1 MESTVILGTYVETI
15 DFGVQNTRIQS
26 AFQRNGI
33 ETLRDLCQLRKN
45 ELDRL
50 YGIGF
55 CHRNDI
61 ERTLTSLGL
70 KIGMSAEEIT
80 RYDRLSG
87 ATQADENNPLP
98 EGYSG
103 IDWEGRRYEL
113 AKELYMKK
121 SSYTEESALN
131 AVIAADALINTL
143 RGFEN

>member
-15 DFGVQNTRIQS
+15 DFGVQNARIQS

-87 ATQADENNPLP
+87 ATD
-98 EGYSG
+98 
-103 IDWEGRRYEL
+103 
-113 AKELYMKK
+113 
-121 SSYTEESALN
+121 T
-131 AVIAADALINTL
+131 DAQPFPRWL
-143 RGFEN
+143 